1 MAEMNAPESRPD
13 HRDVPVL
20 TSNWLRG
27 GESTNLLIRW
37 GAVLFCALF
46 WLGFLA
52 LIAYADK
59 L

>member
-1 MAEMNAPESRPD
+1 MSAPESRPD
-13 HRDVPVL
+13 HRDFPVL

-27 GESTNLLIRW
+27 GVSTKLLIRW

>member
-1 MAEMNAPESRPD
+1 MNVPESRPD
-13 HRDVPVL
+13 YRDFSVL
-20 TSNWLRG
+20 TSNWLRAS
-27 GESTNLLIRW
+27 ESTKLLIRW